1 LLLSVGIIPRGR
13 FSEAEFLTAAG
24 RGAEAAGLSRVWL
37 GDRTVYPLHY
47 ESAGDLGREFP
58 WDTSAPQL
66 EGLVAMSWLLASTAT
81 VGVGISVMVLPL
93 RQPVVLARQLAS
105 LDHLSGGRVTF
116 GVGIGGVLEE
126 YDAVG
131 VERSRRGARADEYLE
146 AMQRLWT
153 EEHPSYSG
161 EFVSFPE
168 IYCSPKPFRPGGL
181 PVWIGGHTETTLE
194 RVARFGAG
202 LAAGSVS
209 PERARD
215 LLAQLRQTTER
226 VGRDPQSVGI
236 LVQASAPDRDA
247 LRRLLAEHR
256 EAGVSEVIIPAR
268 GRTPTEVIEST
279 AAAPD
284 LLD

>member
-1 LLLSVGIIPRGR
+1 
-13 FSEAEFLTAAG
+13 
-24 RGAEAAGLSRVWL
+24 
-37 GDRTVYPLHY
+37 
-47 ESAGDLGREFP
+47 
-58 WDTSAPQL
+58 
-66 EGLVAMSWLLASTAT
+66 
-81 VGVGISVMVLPL
+81 VLPL
-93 RQPVVLARQLAS
+93 RQPVVLARQLGS
-105 LDHLSGGRVTF
+105 LDHLCGGRVTF
-116 GVGIGGVLEE
+116 GVGVGGVLEE

-131 VERSRRGARADEYLE
+131 VDRSRRGARADEYLE

-153 EEHPSYSG
+153 EEHPSYAG

-168 IYCSPKPFRPGGL
+168 IYCSPKPVRPGGL
-181 PVWIGGHTETTLE
+181 PIWIGGHTQSTIE

-209 PERARD
+209 PERAGK
-215 LLAQLRQTTER
+215 LLAQVRHASEQL
-226 VGRDPQSVGI
+226 GRDPQSVGI

-256 EAGVSEVIIPAR
+256 EVGVSEVIIPAR
-268 GRTPTEVIEST
+268 GRTPGEVIEST